1 MRIITEISGQSQT
14 FKAFTFGLFSS
25 LILFSMSKKIKNP
38 ETIALHG
45 GEYRSDPATTAV
57 AVPIYRTTSYQFKDT
72 DTAANLFALKEF
84 GNIYTRIMNPTNDV
98 LEKRVAALEG
108 GLACVTVGSGQA
120 ASTFAIT
127 NVCQSG
133 DNFISSTDLYGGTV
147 NLFTHTLKKL
157 GIEVRYADPSDPKN
171 FEKLIDDKTRCIY
184 AETLPNPYLRVFP
197 IKEVSDIG
205 RKYNIPLI
213 MDNTASPVIC
223 RPIEHGAA
231 VVIHSLTKFIGG
243 HGTVIGGCLV
253 DGGNFDW
260 TSDPKRQPLFNEPD
274 PSYGGAIWGKVVPEL
289 TGANVAYAV
298 RARVVLLRDLG
309 SALAPDNAFGII
321 QGLETVA
328 VRMKQHCSNAE
339 KAVNFLSKHKNVERV
354 IYPTLHKGEIGSRAK
369 KYFNGGN
376 GALVGI
382 EVKGG
387 VEAGKKFIESLKMFY
402 HVANIGDARSLAIHP
417 ATTTH
422 SQLTPEELAAAGVT
436 PGYVRLSIGI
446 EHPDDIIADLDQAL
460 NASGKAKLKAVS

>member
-1 MRIITEISGQSQT
+1 MT
-14 FKAFTFGLFSS
+14 KD
-25 LILFSMSKKIKNP
+25 IKNP

-84 GNIYTRIMNPTNDV
+84 GNIYTRIMNPTCDA

-108 GLACVTVGSGQA
+108 GLAALAVSSGQS
-120 ASTFAIT
+120 ASAFSIL
-127 NVCQSG
+127 NVAQSG

-147 NLFTHTLKKL
+147 NLFNHTLKKQ
-157 GIEVRYADPSDPKN
+157 GIEVRYADPLDPKN
-171 FEKLIDDKTRCIY
+171 FEKLIDDKTRAIY
-184 AETLPNPYLRVFP
+184 AETLPNPYLRPFP

-213 MDNTASPVIC
+213 VDNTAAPIIC
-223 RPIEHGAA
+223 KPFEHGAA
-231 VVIHSLTKFIGG
+231 VIVNSLTKYIGG
-243 HGTVIGGCLV
+243 HGTVIGGIIV

-260 TSDPKRQPLFNEPD
+260 TANPKRQPLFNEPD
-274 PSYGGAIWGKVVPEL
+274 ASYGGAVWGVVVPQL
-289 TGANVAYAV
+289 TGANVAFAV

-309 SALAPDNAFGII
+309 APLAPDNAFGII
-321 QGLETVA
+321 QGLETVPL
-328 VRMKQHCSNAE
+328 RMKQHCSNAQ
-339 KAVNFLSKHKNVERV
+339 KVVDFLTKHKNVDRV
-354 IYPTLHKGEIGSRAK
+354 IYPNIHKGEIGDRAK
-369 KYFNGGN
+369 RYFKGGN
-376 GALVGI
+376 GGLVGI

-387 VEAGKKFIESLKMFY
+387 VEAGKKFIEALKMFY

-422 SQLTPEELAAAGVT
+422 SQLTQEELLAAGVT

-460 NASGKAKLKAVS
+460 NAAS

>member
-1 MRIITEISGQSQT
+1 MTKE
-14 FKAFTFGLFSS
+14 
-25 LILFSMSKKIKNP
+25 IKNP

-57 AVPIYRTTSYQFKDT
+57 AVPIYRTTSYQFKNT

-98 LEKRVAALEG
+98 LEKRIAALEG

-171 FEKLIDDKTRCIY
+171 FEKQIDKKTRCIY

-205 RKYNIPLI
+205 RKYNVPLI

-223 RPIEHGAA
+223 KPIEHGAA

-260 TSDPKRQPLFNEPD
+260 TTDPKRQPLFNEPD
-274 PSYGGAIWGKVVPEL
+274 PSYGGAVWGKVVPEL

-339 KAVNFLSKHKNVERV
+339 KAVEFLQNHKNVDRV

-387 VEAGKKFIESLKMFY
+387 VDAGKKFIESLKMFY

-422 SQLTPEELAAAGVT
+422 SQLTEEELLAAGVT

-460 NASGKAKLKAVS
+460 NQSGKPNLKAVG

>member
-1 MRIITEISGQSQT
+1 
-14 FKAFTFGLFSS
+14 
-25 LILFSMSKKIKNP
+25 MSKTIKNP

-45 GEYRSDPATTAV
+45 GEYRKDPSTTAV
-57 AVPIYRTTSYQFKDT
+57 AVPIYRTTSYQFNNT
-72 DTAANLFALKEF
+72 DHAANLFALKEF

-98 LEKRVAALEG
+98 LEKRVAALEH
-108 GLACVTVGSGQA
+108 GLAAVTVSSGQA
-120 ASTFAIT
+120 ASTFALL
-127 NVCQSG
+127 NVAQSG
-133 DNFISSTDLYGGTV
+133 DNVLSSTDLYGGTV
-147 NLFTHTLKKL
+147 NLFTHSFKKL

-171 FEKLIDDKTRCIY
+171 FEKLIDDKTRAIY

-223 RPIEHGAA
+223 NPIDHGAA

-243 HGTVIGGCLV
+243 HGTVIGGILV

-260 TSDPKRQPLFNEPD
+260 TADPKRQPLFNEPD
-274 PSYGGAIWGKVVPEL
+274 PSYGGAIWGQVVPQL

-309 SALAPDNAFGII
+309 SCLSPDNAFGII

-339 KAVNFLSKHKNVERV
+339 KVVDFLTKNKNVEKV
-354 IYPTLHKGEIGSRAK
+354 IYPTLYKGEVANRAK
-369 KYFNGGN
+369 KYLKGGN
-376 GALVGI
+376 GALIGI

-387 VEAGKKFIESLKMFY
+387 VDAGKKFIEALQMFY

-422 SQLTPEELAAAGVT
+422 SQLTEQELLAAGVT

-446 EHPDDIIADLDQAL
+446 EHSDDIIADLSQAL
-460 NASGKAKLKAVS
+460 DASGKGKLKAVS

>member
-1 MRIITEISGQSQT
+1 MTKE
-14 FKAFTFGLFSS
+14 
-25 LILFSMSKKIKNP
+25 IKNP

-45 GEYRSDPATTAV
+45 GDYRSDPATTAV

-72 DTAANLFALKEF
+72 ETAANLFALKEF

-127 NVCQSG
+127 NCCQAG

-147 NLFTHTLKKL
+147 NLFTHTLKRL

-171 FEKLIDDKTRCIY
+171 FEKQIDEKTRCIY

-197 IKEVSDIG
+197 IKEVAEIG
-205 RKYNIPLI
+205 RKNNIPLI
-213 MDNTASPVIC
+213 MDNTAAPVIC
-223 RPIEHGAA
+223 KPLEHGAA

-260 TSDPKRQPLFNEPD
+260 TADPKRQPLYNEPD
-274 PSYGGAIWGKVVPEL
+274 QSYGGAVWGKVVPEL
-289 TGANVAYAV
+289 TGANIAFAV

-321 QGLETVA
+321 QGLETA
-328 VRMKQHCSNAE
+328 PLRMKQHCSNAQI
-339 KAVNFLSKHKNVERV
+339 VVDFLMKHKNVDRV
-354 IYPTLHKGEIGSRAK
+354 IYPNQHKGEIGDRAK
-369 KYFNGGN
+369 RYFKGGN
-376 GALVGI
+376 GGLVGV

-387 VEAGKKFIESLKMFY
+387 VQAGKKFIEALKMFY

-422 SQLTPEELAAAGVT
+422 SQLTSEELLAAGVT

-446 EHPDDIIADLDQAL
+446 EHPDDIVADLNQAL
-460 NASGKAKLKAVS
+460 NASGG

>member
-1 MRIITEISGQSQT
+1 MT
-14 FKAFTFGLFSS
+14 KD
-25 LILFSMSKKIKNP
+25 IKNP

-84 GNIYTRIMNPTNDV
+84 GNIYTRIMNPTNDA
-98 LEKRVAALEG
+98 LEKRLAALEG
-108 GLACVTVGSGQA
+108 GLAAVTVSSGQA
-120 ASTFAIT
+120 ASTFSIL

-147 NLFTHTLKKL
+147 NLFNHTLKKQ
-157 GIEVRYADPSDPKN
+157 GIEVRYADPTDPKN
-171 FEKLIDDKTRCIY
+171 FEKLIDKKTRAIY

-197 IKEVSDIG
+197 ISEVSDIG
-205 RKYNIPLI
+205 RKHNIPLI
-213 MDNTASPVIC
+213 MDNTASPIIC
-223 RPIEHGAA
+223 KPLEHGAA
-231 VVIHSLTKFIGG
+231 IVVHSLTKYIGG
-243 HGTVIGGCLV
+243 HGTVIGGVLI

-260 TSDPKRQPLFNEPD
+260 TADPKRQPLFNEPD
-274 PSYGGAIWGKVVPEL
+274 PSYGGAVWGKVVPEL

-298 RARVVLLRDLG
+298 RSRVVLLRDLG
-309 SALAPDNAFGII
+309 SCLSPDNAFGII

-328 VRMKQHCSNAE
+328 LRMKQHCSNAE
-339 KAVNFLSKHKNVERV
+339 KVVNFLSSHKKVDKV
-354 IYPTLHKGEIGSRAK
+354 IYPTLYKGELANRAK
-369 KYFNGGN
+369 KYFKEGN
-376 GALVGI
+376 GSLIGI
-382 EVKGG
+382 EVNGG
-387 VEAGKKFIESLKMFY
+387 VKAGKKFIEALQMFY

-422 SQLTPEELAAAGVT
+422 SQLTPEELIAAGVT

-446 EHPDDIIADLDQAL
+446 EHPDDIIADLNQAL
-460 NASGKAKLKAVS
+460 EASGKTNLKAVS